1 MNRPNRLQS
10 LVDLMDDLNHGHIS
24 SLEATQ
30 GRLEIIRSWQPVI
43 NAFVSID
50 EDQAI
55 QSANAADAARF
66 RGGKA
71 HSLVH
76 P

>member
-10 LVDLMDDLNHGHIS
+10 LVDLMDDLNHGRIS

-30 GRLEIIRSWQPVI
+30 GRLETTRSWQPAI

-50 EDQAI
+50 EEQAI
-55 QSANAADAARF
+55 KSANNADA
-66 RGGKA
+66 
-71 HSLVH
+71 
-76 P
+76 